1 MLQHHLTY
9 PIWLGASLR
18 LTQFT
23 LPFVLLALLIGGLL
37 AGAAAWRWRASLGA
51 ALRGAGPMILLS
63 EGVFLGQTSCPVG
76 VLAAV
81 AAPAA
86 PTSRVS
92 DPRHASSNDMVS
104 QENCGHGINGARS
117 ANTCAAL
124 MKHRARRVAPG
135 GVR

>member
-1 MLQHHLTY
+1 M
-9 PIWLGASLR
+9 SLR
-18 LTQFT
+18 QVRQVRQVGSGTYSF
-23 LPFVLLALLIGGLL
+23 
-37 AGAAAWRWRASLGA
+37 AAIAPPPPLNIDS
-51 ALRGAGPMILLS
+51 LS
-63 EGVFLGQTSCPVG
+63 EGAFVEQMSCPVE

-124 MKHRARRVAPG
+124 MKHRARCVALG
-135 GVR
+135 GS